1 VLHSN
6 IDDDILKALAFGTKR
21 HVRRWNHYY
30 VNGFNFHTYAYGKS
44 KSTMNY
50 GVCVKATDGKEY
62 YGILEDVI
70 ELCYVGYMRPYVT
83 TLFKCDWFDSIIGV
97 SVHESY
103 KLVDVNHTKRYP
115 KYDPFVLVSQATQ
128 VCYLPY
134 PSAEAGRKDWW
145 AVLKMKSRPTID
157 APEEAPPFQADENE
171 NIPTVLE
178 VDIEEM

>member
-6 IDDDILKALAFGTKR
+6 IDDDIIKALAFSPKQ
-21 HVRRWNHYY
+21 HVRHWDHYY

-70 ELCYVGYMRPYVT
+70 EFCYVGDNRPYVT
-83 TLFKCDWFDSIIGV
+83 TLFKCDWFDSINGV
-97 SVHESY
+97 SVHEPY

-115 KYDPFVLVSQATQ
+115 KYDPFVLVSQVTQ
-128 VCYLPY
+128 VCYLLY
-134 PSAEAGRKDWW
+134 PSAVVGRKD
-145 AVLKMKSRPTID
+145 
-157 APEEAPPFQADENE
+157 
-171 NIPTVLE
+171 
-178 VDIEEM
+178 